1 MSKHRRGRAALVA
14 LSVLGST
21 PQAPAHSHSRMDY
34 QTRVDAYVPPITAE
48 LHGHA
53 VDDAGKGSSLGL
65 SPAGGPCE
73 RAYQRALTRS
83 HPSWWDRYEDCVR
96 QEQSR

>member
-1 MSKHRRGRAALVA
+1 MCRLSRAIAG
-14 LSVLGST
+14 VLGLALLL
-21 PQAPAHSHSRMDY
+21 PMPHLPAQSLPLLDQHETH
-34 QTRVDAYVPPITAE
+34 AYVPPITAE
-48 LHGHA
+48 LHG
-53 VDDAGKGSSLGL
+53 GSSQGAGYGFGL

-96 QEQSR
+96 QEQRR